1 MTSDA
6 PSDITPLLDAAIA
19 MHELFLTLKQ
29 AGFTEGQALYI
40 VAQGIKPG
48 LDNG

>member
-1 MTSDA
+1 MESDA
-6 PSDITPLLDAAIA
+6 SSDMTPLLDAAIS
-19 MHELFLTLKQ
+19 MHELFLTLTQ
-29 AGFTEGQALYI
+29 AGFTEAQALYI